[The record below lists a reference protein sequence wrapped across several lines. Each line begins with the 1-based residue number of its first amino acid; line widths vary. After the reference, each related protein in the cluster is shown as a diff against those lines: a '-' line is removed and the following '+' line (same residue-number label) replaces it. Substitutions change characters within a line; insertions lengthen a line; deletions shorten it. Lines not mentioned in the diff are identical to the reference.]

1 MECECSPDVSD
12 CPRCHPEM
20 WIRNSGGPWSWTP
33 KFCCSKILKNN
44 KKTRRSLRRKAMTR
58 KHK

>member
-1 MECECSPDVSD
+1 MECECSPDVGD
-12 CPRCHPEM
+12 CPHRHPEM

-33 KFCCSKILKNN
+33 KFCSKILKNN